1 MTLDA
6 GLSVNPQ
13 LSPGEEVSSVD
24 VAVSSVD
31 VAAGTGQEKQVQ
43 PCLSDCK
50 TKDKADLT

>member
-13 LSPGEEVSSVD
+13 LSPGEE
-24 VAVSSVD
+24 VSSVD